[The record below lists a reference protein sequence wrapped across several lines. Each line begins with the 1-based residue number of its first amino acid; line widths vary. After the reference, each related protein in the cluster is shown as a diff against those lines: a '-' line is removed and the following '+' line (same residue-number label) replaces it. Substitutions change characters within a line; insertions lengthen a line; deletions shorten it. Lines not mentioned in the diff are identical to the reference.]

1 MHTSDLPRERPKLRL
16 TIRIGMWRSTLLL
29 ARGVDLPAEATHMV
43 PNLPESRAGSIGLS
57 FGENESP
64 SDNLQ
69 VSGFD
74 LDSFP
79 VAGQGGP
86 AYLALKV
93 SVSAKQLLC
102 IGVLEPLSSQY
113 RSIGFVNIGDVQAPP
128 TPPPSPA
135 GPFVLDF
142 GDIFANIFNED
153 PARRRAPQSPL
164 RGKDIACDL
173 AISFEEALEG
183 VQEHV
188 VVCRA
193 ESCPE
198 CAGSGS
204 RPGTSA
210 AECHRCQGS
219 GTERVE
225 RQTELGKTLSAATCP
240 SCNGTGRIITNPCP
254 ACQGRTR
261 IDVARPVSVNV
272 PMGIDSGAQ
281 ICMLDQG
288 EPGQTGGQ
296 SGNLYVRVTVAEH
309 PLFTRLGRQI
319 AIRLPVKSSFA
330 KRGGQLQVPG
340 PEAGSFFLLRLPPNT
355 RDGTEFL
362 VFHHASYTLS
372 ATVSTYNPCDPL
384 ALLKNRRRLQAIAD
398 ALMAREYEVTT

>member
-1 MHTSDLPRERPKLRL
+1 MHPSDLPRERAKLRL
-16 TIRIGMWRSTLLL
+16 TIRIGMWPPTLLL
-29 ARGVDLPAEATHMV
+29 AKGVDLPAEATHMV
-43 PNLPESRAGSIGLS
+43 PNLPESRDRSIGLS

-64 SDNLQ
+64 TDNLQ

-86 AYLALKV
+86 PNLTLKV

-102 IGVLEPLSSQY
+102 IAVLEPLSLQY

-128 TPPPSPA
+128 TLPPPPA
-135 GPFVLDF
+135 GPLVLHIGEILADF
-142 GDIFANIFNED
+142 FNE
-153 PARRRAPQSPL
+153 AFAKRRAPQVPR

-183 VQEHV
+183 VQKHV
-188 VVCRA
+188 EVCRA
-193 ESCPE
+193 ATCPE

-210 AECHRCQGS
+210 QECHRCQGS

-225 RQTELGKTLSAATCP
+225 RQTERGMILSAGTCAP
-240 SCNGTGRIITNPCP
+240 CNGTGRIITDPCP
-254 ACQGRTR
+254 ACQGRAR

-272 PMGIDSGAQ
+272 PMGVDSDAQ

-288 EPGQTGGQ
+288 EPSQTGGQ

-309 PLFTRLGRQI
+309 PIFTRLGRQI

-330 KRGGQLQVPG
+330 RRGGQLQVPG
-340 PEAGSFFLLRLPPNT
+340 LEAGSYFLLRIPPNT
-355 RDGTEFL
+355 RDGTEFP
-362 VFHHASYTLS
+362 VFHHASYTLT
-372 ATVSTYNPCDPL
+372 ATVTTYNPYDPI